1 LQYRTLNNLHFSD
14 EVKGPDKAQLDQDI
28 GRDQYCKKIY
38 DTGGD
43 QNKDLRKV
51 PAEPEAS
58 VLRSNKA
65 ATTM

>member
-1 LQYRTLNNLHFSD
+1 M
-14 EVKGPDKAQLDQDI
+14 KGPDKVQLDQDF

-38 DTGGD
+38 DTGVD

-58 VLRSNKA
+58 VLRSYKA
-65 ATTM
+65 ATMM